1 MCENI
6 NLVRLTWYEVSQW
19 ITLCFICS
27 AYEIQKWIFQ
37 FPYIHCG
44 CIVLELG
51 TIRFIIFIESRCSL
65 ISLIL
70 FSGCARYPWL
80 VLFVGLCVVV
90 GLGHGIK
97 YINVTTNPVELWASP
112 NSRSRVERE
121 YFDSHFEP
129 FYRTEQVI
137 IHASGYKSVSV
148 FTFLFLF

>member
-1 MCENI
+1 M
-6 NLVRLTWYEVSQW
+6 
-19 ITLCFICS
+19 CFICS

-37 FPYIHCG
+37 FNDNLIRSSIIIPYIHCG

-70 FSGCARYPWL
+70 FSGCARYPWI
-80 VLFVGLCVVV
+80 VLFLGLCVVV

-148 FTFLFLF
+148 YTFLFYFNFP